1 LARLDG
7 ALDQVVDQALELGAR
22 QLHRQV
28 LRPGGVGGDEGQVDL
43 GLCRGRQLDLGL
55 LRGLLEALE
64 GELVVAQVD
73 ALLLLELV
81 GEIADQAHVEVL
93 AAEERVAVGRRDLEH
108 AGADFEHGDVE
119 RTAAQVVDRDRSGR
133 LLVEAVGERGG
144 GRLVDDAQH
153 LQAGDLAG
161 VLGGLPLGVVEIGR
175 NGDDGLL
182 DLLAEIALGRFLH
195 LLKDHR
201 GDLRRRIG
209 FALGFD
215 PGVAVAVLHDLVGNE
230 FLVLLDHR
238 VVVAPADQTLDREE
252 GVLRVGDRLS
262 LGRLADEALV
272 RIGKSH
278 DRRRGAGAF
287 RVLDH
292 PAILAVHHS
301 DAGIGRTEV
310 DADYFCHVLLSAKQA
325 FKDPI
330 PAFRRKPPFA
340 RNFAS
345 ARRAPRHA
353 LVAAYI
359 RSTNFGCKS
368 PASPL
373 RLPAR
378 AIRDGHCDPAPCHRH
393 PAKGHIGLASGK
405 RRASGVAGWRG
416 WLPELRRIRVRTPAV
431 VLALVLFTVIFAVAG
446 LFVWQ
451 GYRDALVRGEQ
462 RAAIAAHTIAAHF
475 QWIIEASRQALRRT
489 DDTLGFRP
497 QIWNHDGT
505 GDISD
510 AVAGLP
516 ETVDV
521 RVFDAAGEEVLTTR
535 PQAGELSVGDRPY
548 FQELKSGRRLIV
560 SRLLVDRVTGDASF
574 VVAQRLERE
583 GGFAG
588 IAAIVIPSSLI
599 S

>member
-1 LARLDG
+1 
-7 ALDQVVDQALELGAR
+7 
-22 QLHRQV
+22 
-28 LRPGGVGGDEGQVDL
+28 
-43 GLCRGRQLDLGL
+43 
-55 LRGLLEALE
+55 
-64 GELVVAQVD
+64 
-73 ALLLLELV
+73 
-81 GEIADQAHVEVL
+81 
-93 AAEERVAVGRRDLEH
+93 
-108 AGADFEHGDVE
+108 
-119 RTAAQVVDRDRSGR
+119 
-133 LLVEAVGERGG
+133 
-144 GRLVDDAQH
+144 
-153 LQAGDLAG
+153 
-161 VLGGLPLGVVEIGR
+161 
-175 NGDDGLL
+175 
-182 DLLAEIALGRFLH
+182 
-195 LLKDHR
+195 
-201 GDLRRRIG
+201 RIG
-209 FALGFD
+209 
-215 PGVAVAVLHDLVGNE
+215 E
-230 FLVLLDHR
+230 
-238 VVVAPADQTLDREE
+238 
-252 GVLRVGDRLS
+252 
-262 LGRLADEALV
+262 
-272 RIGKSH
+272 SH

-378 AIRDGHCDPAPCHRH
+378 AIQYGHCDPAPCHRH

-405 RRASGVAGWRG
+405 RRASVAARWQRRI
-416 WLPELRRIRVRTPAV
+416 PDLRRIRVRTPAV
-431 VLALVLFTVIFAVAG
+431 GLALVLFIVIFAVAG

-599 S
+599 SEFWASLELGTDSTASIIRDDGWLVTRHPPVPDAINVSAGPLLQRYVPKAPEGSFVSTGSVADTITRLVGYYRVPNAPLIAVASVSRATALAEFNSRLRKLAIGALPVLAALVGFAWWVARLLGTDERRRAELESANEQNRLLLREVHHRVKNNLQTVASLIRLQAIPPEVRRDLSNR

>member
-1 LARLDG
+1 
-7 ALDQVVDQALELGAR
+7 
-22 QLHRQV
+22 
-28 LRPGGVGGDEGQVDL
+28 
-43 GLCRGRQLDLGL
+43 
-55 LRGLLEALE
+55 
-64 GELVVAQVD
+64 
-73 ALLLLELV
+73 
-81 GEIADQAHVEVL
+81 
-93 AAEERVAVGRRDLEH
+93 
-108 AGADFEHGDVE
+108 
-119 RTAAQVVDRDRSGR
+119 
-133 LLVEAVGERGG
+133 
-144 GRLVDDAQH
+144 
-153 LQAGDLAG
+153 
-161 VLGGLPLGVVEIGR
+161 
-175 NGDDGLL
+175 
-182 DLLAEIALGRFLH
+182 
-195 LLKDHR
+195 
-201 GDLRRRIG
+201 RIG
-209 FALGFD
+209 
-215 PGVAVAVLHDLVGNE
+215 E
-230 FLVLLDHR
+230 
-238 VVVAPADQTLDREE
+238 
-252 GVLRVGDRLS
+252 
-262 LGRLADEALV
+262 
-272 RIGKSH
+272 SH

-378 AIRDGHCDPAPCHRH
+378 AIQYGHCDPAPCHRH

-405 RRASGVAGWRG
+405 RRASVAARWQRRI
-416 WLPELRRIRVRTPAV
+416 PDLRRIRVRTPAV
-431 VLALVLFTVIFAVAG
+431 GLALVLFIVIFAVAG

-497 QIWNHDGT
+497 QIWNNDGI

-516 ETVDV
+516 ATVDV

-548 FQELKSGRRLIV
+548 FPELKSGRRLIV

-599 S
+599 SEFWASLELGTDSTASIIRDDGWLVTRHPPRSRRYQRERRTAPATICPESPRGLLRLDRVRCRHDHAAGGVLPGAQRAADRGRVGVQGDGARRVQFTASQAGDRCPAGACRAGRLRLVGRAPARHRRKAARGTRKRKRAEPPAAARGPSSGQEQPADRRLADPAAGDPSGSAT